1 MRSGGIGAV
10 LALAL
15 VSSAWG
21 YGFLGLGLGTG
32 VFQGSARGG
41 AMGEVGLLSEAS
53 PLAVAL
59 NPALAATLETRQIT
73 LVYRASAL
81 DENWSSPV
89 YDSFDAILGYNTYSA
104 NSSLY
109 HDFAGG
115 LASGAVRQ
123 AYGASFAVALGTA
136 YDFRYDYDEEVRDR
150 ASTAQP
156 PDRVIARNSVRG
168 DGQVRALSLGAGKT
182 VYPGLALGVGMDY
195 LFGDHEVEAGIHFL
209 DENRIPWESGSA
221 ETSDTYAAND
231 LGGTRFTVGASY
243 LLGERLGFAAT
254 YKTEA
259 ELDGDFS
266 GSEGGGFSAGGAF
279 VPDAAG
285 GKITCPASYAL
296 GVSLK
301 PRNVLLTVIEG
312 NLVVTRWSS
321 LEDEAGGA
329 ALDDTYE
336 WHLGVEHVFYN
347 QRPLRFGFLYRPS
360 PADKETSEA
369 AVTAGT
375 GFNVVGFDIDLAA
388 KVGWRDYREGDL
400 FKDDIF
406 GAKLRGSTDVV
417 RDTNFGALVTV
428 TRRF

>member
-1 MRSGGIGAV
+1 MRSGAIGAV

-21 YGFLGLGLGTG
+21 YGYLGLGLGAG

-41 AMGEVGLLSEAS
+41 GMGEVGLASEES
-53 PLAVAL
+53 PMAVAL
-59 NPALAATLETRQIT
+59 NPALVASLEARQMA
-73 LVYRASAL
+73 LVYRAAAL

-89 YDSFDAILGYNTYSA
+89 YDSFDAILGYTTYSA

-115 LASGAVRQ
+115 LASGPVPQ
-123 AYGASFAVALGTA
+123 AFGTAFAVALGTA

-168 DGQVRALSLGAGKT
+168 DGQVRALSLGAAKT
-182 VYPGLALGVGMDY
+182 VYPGLALGLGLDY
-195 LFGDHEVEAGIHFL
+195 LFGDHDVEAAIRFL
-209 DENRIPWESGSA
+209 DENRIPWASGSPD
-221 ETSDTYAAND
+221 TFDTYTADD
-231 LGGTRFTVGASY
+231 LSGTRFTVGASY
-243 LLGERLGFAAT
+243 SLGERLNFAAA
-254 YKTEA
+254 YRTETD
-259 ELDGDFS
+259 LDGDVSAS
-266 GSEGGGFSAGGAF
+266 GGTGFG
-279 VPDAAG
+279 AAG
-285 GKITCPASYAL
+285 TSILGASGDKVTCPAAYSL

-301 PRNVLLTVIEG
+301 PRNVLTTVVEG
-312 NLVVTRWSS
+312 NLVVTRWSG
-321 LEDEAGGA
+321 LEDEAGGTG
-329 ALDDTYE
+329 LDDTFE

-388 KVGWRDYREGDL
+388 RVGWRDYREGDL

-417 RDTNFGALVTV
+417 RDTDFGALVTV

>member
-1 MRSGGIGAV
+1 MRSGAVGAI

-21 YGFLGLGLGTG
+21 YGYLGLGLGTG

-41 AMGEVGLLSEAS
+41 GMGEVTLLSDQS

-59 NPALAATLETRQIT
+59 NPALVASLETRQMA
-73 LVYRASAL
+73 LGYRAAAL

-89 YDSFDAILGYNTYSA
+89 YDSFDAVLGYNTYSA

-109 HDFAGG
+109 HDFAGA
-115 LASGAVRQ
+115 LASGAVEQ
-123 AYGASFAVALGTA
+123 AFGAGFAVALTTA

-156 PDRVIARNSVRG
+156 PDRVIARNFVRG
-168 DGQVRALSLGAGKT
+168 EGEVRSLSFGVGKT
-182 VYPGLALGVGMDY
+182 VFPGLALGAGLDY
-195 LFGDHEVEAGIHFL
+195 LFGDHDVEARILFL
-209 DENRIPWESGSA
+209 DENRIPWASQRPDS
-221 ETSDTYAAND
+221 SDTYAAD
-231 LGGTRFTVGASY
+231 DMSGTRFTVGATYS
-243 LLGERLGFAAT
+243 LGERLGFAAT

-266 GSEGGGFSAGGAF
+266 GTDGGGFSAGGSSIGAL
-279 VPDAAG
+279 AAA
-285 GKITCPASYAL
+285 KIKYPASYAL

-301 PRNVLLTVIEG
+301 PRNVLVTVVEG
-312 NLVVTRWSS
+312 NLVVTRWGS
-321 LEDEAGGA
+321 LEDGA
-329 ALDDTYE
+329 AAAGLDDTYE

-360 PADKETSEA
+360 PTDKEISEA

-375 GFNVVGFDIDLAA
+375 AFDVVGFTIDLAA

-417 RDTNFGALVTV
+417 RDTNFGGLVTV